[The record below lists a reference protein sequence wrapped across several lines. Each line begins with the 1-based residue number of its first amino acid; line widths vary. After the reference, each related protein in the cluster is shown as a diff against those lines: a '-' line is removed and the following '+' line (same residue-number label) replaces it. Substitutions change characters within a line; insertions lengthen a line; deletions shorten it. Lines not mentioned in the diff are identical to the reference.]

1 MSLTTQRGTAVD
13 FSEPSPPIFV
23 DEALISP
30 AEVEAERRE
39 FAAAST
45 RRAEVSAA
53 LLDEA
58 VDGALQLPEKDRLR
72 VAWPTG
78 PLLDPAARK
87 RVGERIAQERAE
99 EAQLRAAGLLDDD
112 RKAR

>member
-1 MSLTTQRGTAVD
+1 MYALRATPLGRIQTVKLVD
-13 FSEPSPPIFV
+13 QV
-23 DEALISP
+23 L
-30 AEVEAERRE
+30 EVPTE
-39 FAAAST
+39 
-45 RRAEVSAA
+45 
-53 LLDEA
+53 
-58 VDGALQLPEKDRLR
+58 DRLR

-87 RVGERIAQERAE
+87 RAGERISRERAE